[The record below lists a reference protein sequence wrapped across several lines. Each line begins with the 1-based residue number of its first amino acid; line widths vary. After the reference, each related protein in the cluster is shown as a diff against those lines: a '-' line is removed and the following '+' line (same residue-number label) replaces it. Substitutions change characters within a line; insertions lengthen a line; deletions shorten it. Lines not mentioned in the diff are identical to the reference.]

1 MEKLICN
8 APWGKA
14 KTSRFAWFVAL
25 VRKVATSAT
34 LPAVLALA
42 CVVTALGDGLPTG
55 YTQVPYIQAN
65 GNCQIQTGIV
75 PNSTDKVELSW
86 RPTVVSGN
94 QGLWCSRDSSAKG
107 AFTAFMIA
115 NKVRLDRVDTSV
127 TCAGLLLAGTNYTV
141 VADYAT
147 LVGVV
152 TNDISHTEL
161 TRGAMPSGDYTPTSE
176 LCLFAS
182 HQGAPST
189 SFANAGSWACY
200 SFKLSDSAGNLRL
213 NLVPAKRDADDV
225 LGLYDLVRSTF
236 LTNCNSG
243 VFTSAGPITITP
255 SDPLWGKALTIAD
268 DITIDAGEGATWSGA
283 ITVRDGGS
291 LTTRGNLNV
300 AGTTTID
307 ANGSVTVADGT
318 SLFTFA
324 ANTIKGNLTVAASA
338 TLKMN
343 ITEAF
348 QGATTTVFHLYG
360 TLDAQAYR
368 QRIDGGKFFFHD
380 GSRVIGAGDAYGALY
395 AYRNSRVVFDGTV
408 EIEPPV
414 AMVNAYTLTAACC
427 ENARVAFK
435 GGFKANSANQK
446 TGLFVQEAATAEEG
460 NAAGTCANSFID
472 IGPCAYGGTLDFT
485 GSITFLSNAKIAL
498 ANSAP
503 AFTVTASGAELE
515 LVSDKATALANH
527 ATAQTLP
534 AITTSTATVRL
545 TGDGTFALPAT
556 APAYPIEFAGPSL
569 IIADNAPV
577 ALAAGSSVTAPMT
590 VGIEGLAAN
599 TAATLFTGAGASFD
613 VSKVSARP
621 AHNGVFMGTAAAAT
635 LSGTDVV
642 MAGVAAYD
650 ATAWIEPY
658 IKATALIWLDASDA
672 ANFEFKDNTFGFV
685 TTWKDKSSYKR
696 DATAYTIA
704 SHEPNWGTL
713 SVTNGVPAY
722 CMGACDSGI
731 DLAFSV
737 RMTTI
742 RTVFWTMSICQDS
755 RAFFLGD
762 SSSYRFHRG
771 GNGQYCYNNANA
783 IWKNG
788 KIYCDGVLVT
798 DNLNTL
804 VPTDRHVYSTV
815 TAANCESNRLTLD
828 RNSGS
833 YIRHGGRELS
843 ELIAFDVPLSDAD
856 REAIEAYLAAKWMG
870 SNPTAARSDDTFIY
884 KSGYTVDGNVGGGKN
899 LDFEEGASV
908 TVVNPSASEPMI
920 ATTGAVTLPSGSPL
934 AVNVDATALV
944 PGTYTVMQ
952 AGSGITSLSQFA
964 PTAIV
969 GAGAS
974 ATFAVV
980 DGKLTM
986 TITVTSSVASQ
997 TWRPASSADLGWNPT
1012 SANWL
1017 YDGGTTGSFIPYVL
1031 AFIDGAETATGD
1043 ITVSGEMTAGPITLT
1058 GANDYTF
1065 KGDGTLAGGDTVTLG
1080 GTGTVTLD
1088 GVNFG
1093 GQEIV
1098 ITNGQKVVLGFNAG
1112 PNSLGTD
1119 SGSSGGKV
1127 TIAEGSQLNINFTG
1141 TASNTTDPRAE
1152 ITHHK
1157 TFVIAGD
1164 GPDGRGALV
1173 NDALDGRGDLNPY
1186 NSQLRRIELADD
1198 ATIGGTHRLEV
1209 RLHTATTGTATPGI
1223 YGPDKRLTVKTTNP
1237 YGLGVVS
1244 QPINVG
1250 SVWIANGAVLRPEVL
1265 TEAQLTIPDGITL
1278 DGGLLHV
1285 YKTTYPAAV
1294 PFFVTANGAT
1304 FQAGSGASTIKGDVT
1319 IASGAAFSLTGD
1331 QNITFSGAFN
1341 ANGAAITHSG
1351 SAATYFTGTSSG
1363 NLDITQTAGTVQLQN
1378 KVDGTV
1384 TLTKSAGTAY
1394 VGSGFSNSTVSVV
1407 QTGGT
1412 SGFNTQTDAPTFGSA
1427 NFNVTGGTWQFVV
1440 NGTAGALDFPG
1451 VININQSSDIT
1462 YVFGPEGN
1470 KGVAVQ
1476 MKGSIAKLVVGTT
1489 STRPGFLHLKSGTD
1503 LSVSGDFSTGGNAS
1517 KPSRGEIVVESGAKV
1532 KVTGRLINAYW
1543 AGEPD
1548 AVEQHRM
1555 DIYGELDASGSGS
1568 SWVTMDAPR
1577 GEMYLH
1583 DGGVLKVK
1591 NLYSTRSTSWQ
1602 YGNGVAKNEG
1612 RDWFVMDGGRLEI
1625 GSGGIVG
1632 PRVPGITRFNFKNGE
1647 IVNTSAAWGCAQG
1660 MPLVFGDDEPG
1671 GSVTFDMAGYYVNW
1685 NTGLSGAS
1693 DVTIKGAANFQGN
1706 RAEDRLQGAMVGK
1719 LTVENTAGND
1729 LRNASAFCG
1738 GLTLTNGVN
1747 AQVAKYSDDHYAYTI
1762 GTYRDGS
1769 TTRDDTGRMGV
1780 TAWSYPYASANFWDF
1795 IHKKYSSNQ
1804 HASYTTTAGRG
1815 QFYVPAEKAGTWTF
1829 AGTYDDRL
1837 RLYIGTNL
1845 VFATS
1850 TSSGISC
1857 GSITLD
1863 EGWHTFTIVAYDA
1876 TGNCGPTPSGW
1887 TGSKSLGFL
1896 VGTSTSTAAGDYT
1909 KFEPGASLGDG
1920 LTLQVRP
1927 VHNACVWKWIN
1938 AKPVSTTWNTV
1949 DNWTHIKC
1957 IDSVAQMH
1965 LSGTGPTT
1973 DTAGLYSGKINVFEG
1988 WFKVEDGK
1996 EGSWSFKLA
2005 YDDYHLLK
2013 IDGGQLLGRSSS
2025 TETKTGSTTLT
2036 AGWHRWEVRVSDGG
2050 GGGWGPNNINGGMTL
2065 SYQAPGE
2072 SAYSRFDE
2080 TNLKLAATLGDIA
2093 VLEPTGI
2100 YKDLELGAGSTLTS
2114 SGTMAMPICGT
2125 LKGTGTLAG
2134 AWEFAGTTN
2143 CWAVA
2148 DADARNATLPAAT
2161 FAAASPATFAGLKS
2175 VKVTF
2180 DAIPSRHTYF
2190 LTGAI
2195 NGLTD
2200 ADIPAA
2206 AITVKDA
2213 DDGDYS
2219 TNFTLTVKNGRLA
2232 LANSK
2237 AAGTFIYVR

>member
-1 MEKLICN
+1 MRKLI
-8 APWGKA
+8 
-14 KTSRFAWFVAL
+14 SI
-25 VRKVATSAT
+25 
-34 LPAVLALA
+34 LALA
-42 CVVTALGDGLPTG
+42 VAASAMMARAAAPESYLEYVATDGSAYIDTG
-55 YTQVPYIQAN
+55 VIGKAGT
-65 GNCQIQTGIV
+65 
-75 PNSTDKVELSW
+75 KVEAGMMWGSISGDIAFVGARNNTDGRYLPIHVYSSQWWFGYKNQKGGKGTPVANTYYTVTSEVTSAGVYTLNVNDDTFSEDYSSSVGNYSSDLPLYLFALSCENNG
-86 RPTVVSGN
+86 VS
-94 QGLWCSRDSSAKG
+94 
-107 AFTAFMIA
+107 
-115 NKVRLDRVDTSV
+115 NK
-127 TCAGLLLAGTNYTV
+127 APAGTRCYYLKIWQDGV
-141 VADYAT
+141 LVRDYKPCYHE
-147 LVGVV
+147 GVV
-152 TNDISHTEL
+152 T
-161 TRGAMPSGDYTPTSE
+161 
-176 LCLFAS
+176 
-182 HQGAPST
+182 
-189 SFANAGSWACY
+189 
-200 SFKLSDSAGNLRL
+200 
-213 NLVPAKRDADDV
+213 
-225 LGLYDLVRSTF
+225 LYDAQNDTYATPVAGT
-236 LTNCNSG
+236 LTTASM
-243 VFTSAGPITITP
+243 TITP
-255 SDPLWGKALTIAD
+255 SDPQWGAPLAIGVGQT
-268 DITIDAGEGATWSGA
+268 ITIDAGSGATWQGA

-307 ANGSVTVADGT
+307 AGAAVDVETGT
-318 SLFTFA
+318 QLINFA
-324 ANTIKGNLTVAASA
+324 QNIKGSLTVRADA
-338 TLKMN
+338 TLKFSAA
-343 ITEAF
+343 ERF
-348 QGATTTVFHLYG
+348 HDSSATAVFHLYG
-360 TLDAQAYR
+360 TMDVQSYQ
-368 QRIDGGKFFFHD
+368 QRIDKGTYFFHN
-380 GSRVIGAGDAYGALY
+380 GSRVVNNGSATVGGLY
-395 AYRNSRVVFDGTV
+395 VYNDSRVVFDGTV
-408 EIEPPV
+408 EIESPIALV
-414 AMVNAYTLTAACC
+414 DAKTFTVACC
-427 ENARVAFK
+427 ENAHVSFK
-435 GGFKANSANQK
+435 GGIIVTATNRRAGNI
-446 TGLFVQEAATAEEG
+446 VQVAATAAEG
-460 NAAGTCANSFID
+460 NASETCANAFLDFGAVAVGD
-472 IGPCAYGGTLDFT
+472 IYDFT
-485 GSITFLSNAKIAL
+485 GSFTFLSNAKIAL
-498 ANSAP
+498 GLADSA
-503 AFTVTASGAELE
+503 FSVTTSGSELE
-515 LVSDKATALANH
+515 IESDKAVAFANH
-527 ATAQTLP
+527 AAAQTLP

-545 TGDGTFALPAT
+545 TGDGTLALPAT

-569 IIADNAPV
+569 IIANNAPV
-577 ALAAGSSVTAPMT
+577 ALAVGSSVTAPTT
-590 VGIEGLAAN
+590 VGVEGLAAN
-599 TAATLFTGAGASFD
+599 TAATLFTNAGSIDAS
-613 VSKVSARP
+613 KISARV
-621 AHNGVFMGTAAAAT
+621 AHNGVLMGTAAAAT

-642 MAGVAAYD
+642 TAGVAAYD

-658 IKATALIWLDASDA
+658 IAAKALIWLDASDA
-672 ANFEFKDNTFGFV
+672 ANFEFKDNTFGLV
-685 TTWKDKSSYKR
+685 TTWRDRSAYKR

-704 SHEPNWGTL
+704 SHDANWGTL

-742 RTVFWTMSICQDS
+742 RTVFWAMSICQDS

-762 SSSYRFHRG
+762 SSTYRFHRG
-771 GNGQYCYNNANA
+771 GSGQYCYNNSSAL
-783 IWKNG
+783 WKNG

-828 RNSGS
+828 RASGS
-833 YIRHGGRELS
+833 SIRHGGRELS
-843 ELIAFDVPLSDAD
+843 ELIAFGTALSDSD

-884 KSGYTVDGNVGGGKN
+884 KSDYTVDGNVGGGKN
-899 LDFEEGASV
+899 LDFEECASV

-934 AVNVDATALV
+934 AVTVDATALV

-964 PTAIV
+964 PTATV

-986 TITVTSSVASQ
+986 TIAVSSSVTSQ
-997 TWRPASSADLGWNPT
+997 TWRPASSADLGWNAT

-1017 YDGGTTGSFIPYVL
+1017 YDGGTTGGFIPYVP
-1031 AFIDGAETATGD
+1031 AFIDGAENATGD
-1043 ITVSGEMTAGPITLT
+1043 ITVTGTQTAGPITLT

-1065 KGDGTLAGGDTVTLG
+1065 KGTGTIAGGDTVTFG
-1080 GTGTVTLD
+1080 GTGTITLD
-1088 GVNFG
+1088 GANFG
-1093 GQEIV
+1093 GQDVV

-1394 VGSGFSNSTVSVV
+1394 IGSGFSNSTVSVV

-1412 SGFNTQTDAPTFGSA
+1412 SGFNTQTDAPTFDSA

-1440 NGTAGALDFPG
+1440 NGTAGVLDFPG

-1517 KPSRGEIVVESGAKV
+1517 KPSRGEIVVESGTKV

-1747 AQVAKYSDDHYAYTI
+1747 AQVAKYSDDHYAYAI

-1863 EGWHTFTIVAYDA
+1863 EGWHTFTIVAYDT

-2013 IDGGQLLGRSSS
+2013 IDGVQLLGRSSS

-2161 FAAASPATFAGLKS
+2161 FAAATPATFAGLKS

-2232 LANSK
+2232 LSNSK